1 MRGATWAT
9 IAAIVVIVVGGLLTI
24 DFGGED
30 VAETT
35 PAASSSQTGSLP
47 AEGEQ
52 DQVVGE
58 PIPDPQS
65 SPDVQPA
72 D

>member
-9 IAAIVVIVVGGLLTI
+9 LIAIAVIIAAGLLTI
-24 DFGGED
+24 DFGADRMSG
-30 VAETT
+30 TT
-35 PAASSSQTGSLP
+35 PSGTQTGQMSAP
-47 AEGEQ
+47 EEPPK
-52 DQVVGE
+52 QVVGE

-65 SPDVQPA
+65 SPDVRPA